1 MKKEGTLW
9 HPNTQMA
16 EWDNFPEIVS
26 AKGMWLYDTTGK
38 KMLDGVARMW
48 CNVWGHSKTELVN
61 EIIKQTKI
69 LQHCSLFNLTNY
81 PAEQLSKKLLRLNHN
96 MNSVFFSDNGSTAM
110 EIAIK
115 IALQYWKNIGENNKT

>member
-16 EWDNFPEIVS
+16 EWNNFPEIVS

-38 KMLDGVARMW
+38 KMLDGVASMW

-69 LQHCSLFNLTNY
+69 LQHLSLIHISEPTRPY
-81 PAEQLSKKLLRLNHN
+81 
-96 MNSVFFSDNGSTAM
+96 
-110 EIAIK
+110 
-115 IALQYWKNIGENNKT
+115 